1 MGQITLTGQSRNG
14 ERLYVCKQMPL
25 TRGVPQGSAL
35 GPLIFNLYLLLV
47 GLQMYGISPHSHADD
62 CLQVIEAEIVILV
75 QMRNIDFL
83 LFQESSDP
91 KN

>member
-1 MGQITLTGQSRNG
+1 
-14 ERLYVCKQMPL
+14 MPL
-25 TRGVPQGSAL
+25 TCGVPQGSAL

-75 QMRNIDFL
+75 QMRNRCFTFPEVIKSKELAYDLAVFI
-83 LFQESSDP
+83 ESDLS
-91 KN
+91 